1 MLVAT
6 WVLLDEWTQRREAKE
21 ACSALEQ
28 DEWTQ
33 RREAKEACNA
43 LEQDELGK
51 FVACNALEQDEP
63 GKLAAS
69 VVWVTQPFLKELN
82 WES

>member
-1 MLVAT
+1 MSVAT

-28 DEWTQ
+28 DE
-33 RREAKEACNA
+33 
-43 LEQDELGK
+43 
-51 FVACNALEQDEP
+51 P
-63 GKLAAS
+63 GKLVAS